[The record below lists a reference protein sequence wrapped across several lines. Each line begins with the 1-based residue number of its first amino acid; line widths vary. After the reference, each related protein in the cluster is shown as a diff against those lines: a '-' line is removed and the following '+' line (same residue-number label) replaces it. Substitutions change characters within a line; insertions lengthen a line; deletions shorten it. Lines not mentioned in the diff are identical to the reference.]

1 MPLVSVISKEEI
13 CKQHGMIGML
23 MIKCK
28 SCKLF
33 ERKEAERSWIYT
45 VSNPIHP
52 KYDTMVAI
60 SKYGKKYAMLTPE
73 DLTEEEMIV
82 FAYVLDDAEPDEEI
96 VVFTQRDYD
105 AVKKYLR
112 DKKNKV
118 TLCS

>member
-1 MPLVSVISKEEI
+1 MPLVSIISKEEI
-13 CKQHGMIGML
+13 CKQHGLIGML

-28 SCKLF
+28 SCKFF
-33 ERKEAERSWIYT
+33 ERKEAEQSWIYA

-52 KYDTMVAI
+52 KFDTMVAI
-60 SKYGKKYAMLTPE
+60 SKYGKRYAMLTPE
-73 DLTEEEMIV
+73 DLTEKEMIV
-82 FAYVLDDAEPDEEI
+82 FDYVMNEVDPDDEI
-96 VVFTQRDYD
+96 IVFTQRDYN

>member
-1 MPLVSVISKEEI
+1 MPFVSIIQKEEI
-13 CKQHGMIGML
+13 CKQHGLIGSL

-28 SCKLF
+28 SCKF
-33 ERKEAERSWIYT
+33 FARKEVDLTWIYA
-45 VSNPIHP
+45 VSNPVHP
-52 KYDTMVAI
+52 KVDTMVAI

-73 DLTEEEMIV
+73 DLNEKEMIV
-82 FAYVLDDAEPDEEI
+82 FDFVLQEIEPEEEI

-118 TLCS
+118 TLCD